1 MNISLVLQMAADTF
15 PDRIALT
22 SADVH
27 YSYGRLNSSAQA
39 AAELI
44 TRSGAGYVS
53 YLGESSAATVIALFG
68 AAMAGVPFAPLNY
81 RLTPAETNR
90 LLERLNP
97 VFLIADEDKV
107 GIVAEGVSAALMTPA
122 QLIEATAQGASAEI
136 EVPEDPEAVAVQL
149 FTSGTTG
156 EPKAAL
162 LRNQNLLG
170 YILGTIDFASADE
183 EEAMLMSVP
192 PYHIAGISAI
202 LSSIYAMRR
211 IVQLP
216 QFSPTE
222 WLRHCAEQ
230 SVTNAFVVP
239 TMLTRII
246 AHIDETGAQPEL
258 PALRALAFGGG
269 KMPLPIVQRALTLW
283 PTVSFTNAYG
293 LTETSSTIALLG
305 PDDHREAHNH
315 SDPLIARRLDSVGK
329 PLPTVEVEIRA
340 EDGTVL
346 GPNELGEVY
355 VRGPQVSGEYQ
366 GRKLT
371 DDDGWFPTRDS
382 GFIDGHG
389 FLFLA
394 GRIDDVVVRG
404 GENISPGEVEAV
416 LRESDGVEDV
426 AIVGV
431 PSVEW
436 GETLAAAVVRKAH
449 ASVTKEALQALVRG
463 KLRSSRV
470 PEHILFVES
479 LPYNDLGKL
488 LRREVKGFFPGDV
501 PD

>member
-15 PDRIALT
+15 PDRVALT
-22 SADVH
+22 SNGVH
-27 YSYGRLNSSAQA
+27 YTYGRLYASAQTA
-39 AAELI
+39 AGLI
-44 TRSGAGYVS
+44 AQSGAAYVS

-68 AAMAGVPFAPLNY
+68 AAMAGKPFAPLNY
-81 RLTPAETNR
+81 RLTVAETNR
-90 LLERLNP
+90 LIERLFP
-97 VFLIADEDKV
+97 VFLVADEDK
-107 GIVAEGVSAALMTPA
+107 IATVADGAAAVLMSPA
-122 QLIEATAQGASAEI
+122 QFVEATATDEI
-136 EVPEDPEAVAVQL
+136 GDWEAPQDEEGVAVQL

-170 YILGTIDFASADE
+170 YILGTVDFASAEEDE
-183 EEAMLMSVP
+183 ATLMSVP
-192 PYHIAGISAI
+192 PYHIAGISAM

-216 QFSPTE
+216 QFTPAE
-222 WLRHCAEQ
+222 WLRQCSEQ
-230 SVTNAFVVP
+230 KVTNAFVVP

-246 AHIDETGAQPEL
+246 AHLDENGGQADL
-258 PALRALAFGGG
+258 SALRALAFGGG
-269 KMPLPIVQRALTLW
+269 KMPLPIVERALSLF
-283 PTVSFTNAYG
+283 PSVSFTNAYG

-315 SDPLIARRLDSVGK
+315 PDPLIARRLDSVGK
-329 PLPTVEVEIRA
+329 PLPTVEVEIRG

-346 GPNELGEVY
+346 GPNQLGEVY

-382 GFIDGHG
+382 GFIDDHG

-416 LRESDGVEDV
+416 LREHEAVEDV
-426 AIVGV
+426 AVVGV

-436 GETLAAAVVRKAH
+436 GETLAAAVVLKAG
-449 ASVTKEALQALVRG
+449 ASVSAEALQNLVRG

-470 PEHILFVES
+470 PEHIRFVDA

-488 LRREVKGFFPGDV
+488 LRREVKGLFSS
-501 PD
+501 

>member
-22 SADVH
+22 HNGVH
-27 YSYGRLNSSAQA
+27 YSYGRLYASAQA
-39 AAELI
+39 AAARIVE
-44 TRSGAGYVS
+44 SGAAYVS
-53 YLGESSAATVIALFG
+53 YLGESSPATVIALFG
-68 AAMAGVPFAPLNY
+68 AAMSGKPFAPLNY
-81 RLTPAETNR
+81 RLTAPETNR
-90 LLERLNP
+90 LIERLFP
-97 VFLIADEDKV
+97 VFLVTDPDKV
-107 GIVAEGVSAALMTPA
+107 ATIPVGAARVLMSATEFLDATLTDDVGEWDAPQDEEG
-122 QLIEATAQGASAEI
+122 
-136 EVPEDPEAVAVQL
+136 VAVQL

-170 YILGTIDFASADE
+170 YVLGTIEFASAEEDE
-183 EEAMLMSVP
+183 ATLVSVP

-216 QFSPTE
+216 QFTPAE
-222 WLRHCAEQ
+222 WLSQCESQ

-246 AHIDETGAQPEL
+246 AHIDETGAAPNL
-258 PALRALAFGGG
+258 HAMRSLAFGGG
-269 KMPLPIVQRALTLW
+269 KMPLPVVERALSLF

-315 SDPLIARRLDSVGK
+315 PDPLVARRLDSVGK
-329 PLPTVEVEIRA
+329 PLPTVEVEIRDD
-340 EDGTVL
+340 DGKVV
-346 GPNELGEVY
+346 GPNELGEVF

-371 DDDGWFPTRDS
+371 DEDGWFPTRDS
-382 GFIDGHG
+382 GFIDDHG

-394 GRIDDVVVRG
+394 GRIDDVIVRG
-404 GENISPGEVEAV
+404 GENISPGEVEKI
-416 LRESDGVEDV
+416 LRAHEAIDDV
-426 AIVGV
+426 AVVGV

-436 GETLAAAVVRKAH
+436 GETLAAAIVLKHGADVAVADLQGLIRKA
-449 ASVTKEALQALVRG
+449 
-463 KLRSSRV
+463 LRSSRV
-470 PEHILFVES
+470 PEHIRFVDS
-479 LPYNDLGKL
+479 LPYNEMGKL
-488 LRREVKGFFPGDV
+488 LRRNVKAFFIDA
-501 PD
+501 

>member
-22 SADVH
+22 HNGTH
-27 YSYGRLNSSAQA
+27 YSYGRLYASAQA
-39 AAELI
+39 AAARI
-44 TRSGAGYVS
+44 VDSGAAYVS
-53 YLGESSAATVIALFG
+53 YLGESSPATVVALFG
-68 AAMAGVPFAPLNY
+68 AAMAGRPFAPLNY
-81 RLTPAETNR
+81 RLTVPETNK
-90 LLERLNP
+90 LIERLFP
-97 VFLIADEDKV
+97 VFLIADADKV
-107 GIVAEGVSAALMTPA
+107 ATIPDGAARVLMTA
-122 QLIEATAQGASAEI
+122 SEFLDATASEQPGHWDAPQDE
-136 EVPEDPEAVAVQL
+136 EGVAVQL

-170 YILGTIDFASADE
+170 YVLGTIDFASAEEDE
-183 EEAMLMSVP
+183 ATLVSVP

-202 LSSIYAMRR
+202 LSSIYALRR

-216 QFSPTE
+216 QFSPAE
-222 WLRHCAEQ
+222 WLQQCCDQ

-246 AHIDETGAQPEL
+246 AHIDETGEQPDL
-258 PALRALAFGGG
+258 SALRALAFGGG
-269 KMPLPIVQRALTLW
+269 KMPLPVVERALSLF
-283 PTVSFTNAYG
+283 PEVAFTNAYG

-305 PDDHREAHNH
+305 PDHHREAHNH
-315 SDPLIARRLDSVGK
+315 PDPLVARRLDSVGK
-329 PLPTVEVEIRA
+329 PLPTVEVEIRG
-340 EDGTVL
+340 EDGSVL
-346 GPNELGEVY
+346 GPNELGEVF

-382 GFIDGHG
+382 GFIDEHG

-394 GRIDDVVVRG
+394 GRIDDVIVRG

-416 LRESDGVEDV
+416 LRSHDAVEDV
-426 AIVGV
+426 AVLGV

-436 GETLAAAVVRKAH
+436 GETLAAAIVRKPDAE
-449 ASVTKEALQALVRG
+449 VTAQELQGLVR
-463 KLRSSRV
+463 KQLRSSRV
-470 PEHILFVES
+470 PEHVRFVEA
-479 LPYNDLGKL
+479 LPYNEMGKL
-488 LRREVKGFFPGDV
+488 LRRNVKAIFAA
-501 PD
+501 